1 MSRVPSLGGGHRSSL
16 DLNVDPTSDQRE
28 SVCGGVPG
36 VAIDASVY
44 LRGGRARST
53 SSRSSPSSKVARER
67 SCFRLRVSAF
77 RMSSLLNC
85 FRRAQK
91 ARERRRT
98 MRAVPP
104 AAEAAMMAVRSL
116 EEGEDTWG
124 IVLGIMVWVCRGD
137 VGGSMRSGDE
147 DVRVLWIH

>member
-1 MSRVPSLGGGHRSSL
+1 
-16 DLNVDPTSDQRE
+16 
-28 SVCGGVPG
+28 
-36 VAIDASVY
+36 
-44 LRGGRARST
+44 
-53 SSRSSPSSKVARER
+53 
-67 SCFRLRVSAF
+67 
-77 RMSSLLNC
+77 
-85 FRRAQK
+85 
-91 ARERRRT
+91 